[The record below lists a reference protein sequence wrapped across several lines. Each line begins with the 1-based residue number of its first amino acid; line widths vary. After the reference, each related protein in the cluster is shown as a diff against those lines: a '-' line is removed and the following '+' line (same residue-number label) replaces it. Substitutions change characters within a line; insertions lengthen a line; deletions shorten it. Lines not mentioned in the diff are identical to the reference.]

1 MPASP
6 AEAALICPTARGC
19 CSSPHA
25 SGAARV
31 PRVQAEP
38 QGQLG
43 SAEPA
48 LLPDWFC
55 PALFAQEGKHHAVPH
70 GSASTWLA
78 DKVGQG
84 PCPLSATSWGRGMV
98 LRSTTLG
105 SPFFVTPGDN
115 GRDSRCLEEKEGEGR
130 NRRAASLLP
139 LH

>member
-1 MPASP
+1 M
-6 AEAALICPTARGC
+6 
-19 CSSPHA
+19 
-25 SGAARV
+25 
-31 PRVQAEP
+31 QAEP

-48 LLPDWFC
+48 QLPDWFC
-55 PALFAQEGKHHAVPH
+55 PALFAQEGKHRAVLP

-78 DKVGQG
+78 DKDGQG

-98 LRSTTLG
+98 LRSPALG
-105 SPFFVTPGDN
+105 SPFLVTPGDN
-115 GRDSRCLEEKEGEGR
+115 GRDSRCLKEKEGDGR